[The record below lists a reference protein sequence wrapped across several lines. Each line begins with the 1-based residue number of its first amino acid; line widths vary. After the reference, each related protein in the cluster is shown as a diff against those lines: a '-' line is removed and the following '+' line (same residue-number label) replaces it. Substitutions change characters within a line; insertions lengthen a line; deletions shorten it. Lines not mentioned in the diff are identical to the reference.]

1 MFSFS
6 GRKKQ
11 NETKKIKKL
20 IMKRVKKKDI
30 CCEEDIERDKCINIL
45 IDNYKIIA
53 KNNLSDESEYLDFIH
68 NDLTI
73 LVGYLSDLEKKKD
86 KEGIKLWNHINKESQ
101 DNNKISLKKIT
112 KILYDVPLFFLMSLL
127 GYSQYKIKL

>member
-1 MFSFS
+1 
-6 GRKKQ
+6 
-11 NETKKIKKL
+11 
-20 IMKRVKKKDI
+20 MKRVKKKDI